1 MWSPSCFSVIGFA
14 RFYSRFS
21 PYWKELG
28 KVLCHGDFPLL
39 ILELLCLVTFGDQNW
54 GWWLGSLLTILFSHR
69 LPMYSEAKLAFIMY
83 LCYPKTRVWYSVLFN
98 LLSYILFSWL
108 VCNNGV
114 ISGDCLCIW
123 VILQAIDCKT
133 WNWDWLKSTRV
144 EDKSQWHGNSLLLE
158 GCKLCWDKVLRNL
171 VVYRLTVTDTK
182 TSLKYCFLA
191 CHLSLLLELF

>member
-1 MWSPSCFSVIGFA
+1 MRSPSCFGVMGFA

-21 PYWKELG
+21 PYWKELV

-39 ILELLCLVTFGDQNW
+39 ILELVANVQWSKTGIYHVLV
-54 GWWLGSLLTILFSHR
+54 
-69 LPMYSEAKLAFIMY
+69 
-83 LCYPKTRVWYSVLFN
+83 
-98 LLSYILFSWL
+98 LSKDE
-108 VCNNGV
+108 
-114 ISGDCLCIW
+114 GDCLCIW

-144 EDKSQWHGNSLLLE
+144 EDKSQWHGSSLLLE
-158 GCKLCWDKVLRNL
+158 GYKLCWDKVLRNL